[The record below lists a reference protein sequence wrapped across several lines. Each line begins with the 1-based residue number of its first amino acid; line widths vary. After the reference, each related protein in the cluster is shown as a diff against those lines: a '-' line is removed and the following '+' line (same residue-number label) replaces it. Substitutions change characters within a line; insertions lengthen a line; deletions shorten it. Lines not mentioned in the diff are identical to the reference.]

1 MDATDGSGSTTGW
14 LQEGTWRV
22 SGGGGT
28 PAVVSVT
35 PNSGSGLSQT
45 FTLLYSDAAGAGSL
59 QRIGGWFDNSTTN
72 SAGSCLAY
80 YTPANNEVNLFNDAS
95 TATVTVTPGSATT
108 LQNSQCS
115 INVPETAVTT
125 SGNNLTLTL
134 AVTFEA
140 GYTRA
145 QNTYMDATDASGA
158 TTGWLQMA
166 IWRVSGNG
174 SGGTPAVVSVTPN
187 SGSGLSQT
195 FTLQYSDTAGAGSLQ
210 RIGVWF
216 DNSTTNSAGACVAYY
231 TPANNEVN
239 LFNDAST
246 ATVQATP
253 GSATTL
259 QNSQCS
265 INVAATSVSTSGNA
279 LTLTLAV
286 TFEAGY
292 TRAKNI
298 YAEANDISGASTGWQ

>member
-22 SGGGGT
+22 SGG
-28 PAVVSVT
+28 
-35 PNSGSGLSQT
+35 
-45 FTLLYSDAAGAGSL
+45 
-59 QRIGGWFDNSTTN
+59 
-72 SAGSCLAY
+72 
-80 YTPANNEVNLFNDAS
+80 
-95 TATVTVTPGSATT
+95 
-108 LQNSQCS
+108 
-115 INVPETAVTT
+115 
-125 SGNNLTLTL
+125 
-134 AVTFEA
+134 
-140 GYTRA
+140 
-145 QNTYMDATDASGA
+145 
-158 TTGWLQMA
+158 
-166 IWRVSGNG
+166 
-174 SGGTPAVVSVTPN
+174 GGTPAVVSVTPN

-216 DNSTTNSAGACVAYY
+216 DNSTTNSAGSCVAYY

-253 GSATTL
+253 GTATTL